1 MMILDSGSHFGPL
14 YFVSVGPQTV
24 LAHLQETVTVDR
36 AVTLLFHGVI
46 NKCSSRLV
54 VVVVVV
60 VVV

>member
-46 NKCSSRLV
+46 NKLRSMLCRIV
-54 VVVVVV
+54 GR
-60 VVV
+60 

>member
-1 MMILDSGSHFGPL
+1 MILDSGSHFGPL

-46 NKCSSRLV
+46 NKLQSKLCRIV
-54 VVVVVV
+54 GR
-60 VVV
+60 